1 MSPARTIRLL
11 VAAAICSGLA
21 LAALSFDIAIASW
34 LRDHRLPGDLRRLI
48 SVSEVFAFGVSVFLL
63 AVTAATLD
71 PRGIRCGAY
80 LLTSSLGA
88 GILADGLKLLVPR
101 QRPSAL
107 IPGEITESF
116 AAYSETVTATTGHGW
131 QSFPSGHT
139 ATAVGFACA
148 LAVCYPRGRWLFAL
162 FAVLAAV
169 QRMESQSHYLSDVLA
184 GTAVGLLWVA
194 CNDRWPAWRSLFT
207 AAGNPPTASL

>member
-1 MSPARTIRLL
+1 MPRARTIRLL

-34 LRDHRLPGDLRRLI
+34 LRDQRLPGDLRRLI

-101 QRPSAL
+101 QRPL
-107 IPGEITESF
+107 TVIPAEIAQSF
-116 AAYSETVTATTGHGW
+116 AAFNETATATTGHGW

-169 QRMESQSHYLSDVLA
+169 QRMQSQSHYLSDVLA
-184 GTAVGLLWVA
+184 GAAVGLLWVTI
-194 CNDRWPAWRSLFT
+194 NDRWPAWRSLFN
-207 AAGNPPTASL
+207 AADKPLTASP